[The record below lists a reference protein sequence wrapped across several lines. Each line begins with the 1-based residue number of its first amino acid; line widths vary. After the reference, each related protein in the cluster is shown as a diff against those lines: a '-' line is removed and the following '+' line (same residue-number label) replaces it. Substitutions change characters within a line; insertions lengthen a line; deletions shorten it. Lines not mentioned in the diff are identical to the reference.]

1 VIRDTIH
8 ADEEVVVEMVAT
20 GARPLLLIAAGVGA
34 TPPPELAAKIESALA
49 T

>member
-34 TPPPELAAKIESALA
+34 TPPPELLEQVEGQL
-49 T
+49 